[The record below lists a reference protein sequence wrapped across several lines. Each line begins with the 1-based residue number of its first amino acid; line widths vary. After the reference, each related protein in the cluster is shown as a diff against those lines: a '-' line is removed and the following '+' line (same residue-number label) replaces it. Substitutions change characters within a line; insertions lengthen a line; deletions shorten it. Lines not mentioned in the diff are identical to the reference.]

1 MAPAAPVRLPLGPLM
16 ADVAGTAL
24 DAEECAFLRRPA
36 VGAVILFSRNYES
49 PGQVSDL
56 VREIRSLRTPPLL
69 VAVDQEGGRVQRFR
83 EGFRPLPPLFALG
96 TAYRDDPVRARRLAE
111 GAGRLMAAELRRTGV
126 DFSFAPVLDLADLGS
141 RVIGDRAF
149 HQDAAVVTDLA
160 RAYVQGM
167 AGAGMR
173 ATGKHFPGHGGVRAD
188 SHMET
193 PVDPRPL
200 EDLWQSDLVPF
211 RLLSPLLGGIM
222 TAHVRFPGVDSRL
235 PSYSDRWIREILRD
249 RIGFGGAVF
258 SDDLT
263 MRGAADAGSTVERAR
278 LALAAGCDMVLVCN
292 DPAAARAVA
301 DSLGPAETGQGAAL
315 ERMAGAPCGA
325 DEGELAAL
333 SDEVQPLF
341 GAA

>member
-1 MAPAAPVRLPLGPLM
+1 MADTAPVRLPLGPLM

-49 PGQVSDL
+49 PRQVAGL

-83 EGFRPLPPLFALG
+83 DGFRPLPALYALG

-111 GAGRLMAAELRRTGV
+111 GAGRLMAAELRRVGV
-126 DFSFAPVLDLADLGS
+126 DFSFAPVLDLADLDS
-141 RVIGDRAF
+141 HVIGDRAF
-149 HQDAAVVTDLA
+149 HGDAAVVADLA
-160 RAYVQGM
+160 RAYLQGM

-193 PVDPRPL
+193 PVDPRDL
-200 EDLWQSDLVPF
+200 GDLWRSDLMPF

-222 TAHVRFPGVDSRL
+222 TAHVRFPAVDSRL
-235 PSYSDRWIREILRD
+235 PTYSGRWIREILRD
-249 RIGFGGAVF
+249 RIGFRGAVF

-263 MRGAADAGSTVERAR
+263 MRGAADAESPAERAR

-301 DSLGPAETGQGAAL
+301 DSLEPADFPRNAAL
-315 ERMAGAPCGA
+315 ERMAGAVCEA
-325 DEGELAAL
+325 DEDELAAL
-333 SDEVQPLF
+333 ADDVQPLC
-341 GAA
+341 GTA